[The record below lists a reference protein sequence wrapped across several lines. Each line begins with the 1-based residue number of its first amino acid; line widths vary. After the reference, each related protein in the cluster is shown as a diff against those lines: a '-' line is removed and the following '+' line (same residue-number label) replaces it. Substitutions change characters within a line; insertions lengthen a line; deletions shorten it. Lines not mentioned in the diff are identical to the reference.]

1 MTKQA
6 LQKELL
12 EKVKPGAKPSDI
24 KRRKSAGD
32 IPSAP
37 PLPNLAQ
44 ENKQLKAELAQLK
57 ATPPNLF
64 LSGLLDTKQRE
75 LEKVRKESET
85 KSNTIRLLR
94 ENLERDTK
102 EQEIS
107 ELKSQLKAT
116 KQQLDNSLEAR
127 TKALSDFAKQYEK
140 TKQLATEL
148 EQTINQASAELNQGD
163 SEITHLRTKLFQ
175 ATQQA
180 SSLQRELNLNRIN
193 RHSSPSNS
201 ASLNNYQ
208 TKLDYFQYAL
218 YALMAV

>member
-24 KRRKSAGD
+24 KRLKRSKSAGD
-32 IPSAP
+32 IPTAP

-44 ENKQLKAELAQLK
+44 ENQQLKDQLARLK

-64 LSGLLDTKQRE
+64 LSGLLETKQQE

-102 EQEIS
+102 EQEIG
-107 ELKSQLKAT
+107 ELKK
-116 KQQLDNSLEAR
+116 QLDNSLEAR
-127 TKALSDFAKQYEK
+127 TKALSD
-140 TKQLATEL
+140 
-148 EQTINQASAELNQGD
+148 
-163 SEITHLRTKLFQ
+163 
-175 ATQQA
+175 
-180 SSLQRELNLNRIN
+180 
-193 RHSSPSNS
+193 
-201 ASLNNYQ
+201 
-208 TKLDYFQYAL
+208 
-218 YALMAV
+218 